1 MSPNAS
7 QPARQAAARPP
18 AEPFGEPHH
27 ETGAGPDPIER
38 AERQRALILR
48 VVRVAFV
55 ILVVTVTLLAIID
68 VDANAAETGRD
79 VLVFGWPITVT
90 IALVLAAGVLAAD
103 VLSPAKK
110 ISTLVSIGVG
120 LLAAMLATVA
130 FGFVLDLLASSYGI
144 ENAALLNLTKL
155 LAGVCLAYLGIS
167 IVLQTEDDFRLVI
180 PYVEFAKQLRGAQPL
195 ILDSSALVDARIA
208 DVARTGFVQSP
219 IVVPAFVMA
228 ELQLL
233 ADSGDRLQRSKGRRG
248 LELITKLQRDPNVD
262 VSIDETPIPG
272 KAVDQMLV
280 ELARKLPGVIVT
292 TDSALAQIA
301 TIRSVPVLNMHELA
315 QAMRSPVTPGETI
328 ELAIDKPG
336 EHEGQ
341 GVGYLPDGTMVV
353 VENGAPAIGQ
363 TTPVTVASSLQTAA
377 GRMIFA
383 RVDTPEEP
391 PPPIDTTADEA
402 DSMVDASQP
411 NEAPAP
417 PRRVQRPKQPREP
430 RSPFPPKPPAGESRR
445 NPRR

>member
-1 MSPNAS
+1 MTSKQPIPSPA
-7 QPARQAAARPP
+7 PPDARPDQ
-18 AEPFGEPHH
+18 
-27 ETGAGPDPIER
+27 TPIER
-38 AERQRALILR
+38 VERQRALILR
-48 VVRVAFV
+48 VVRVAF
-55 ILVVTVTLLAIID
+55 LVLMVTVTLLAIID

-79 VLVFGWPITVT
+79 LLVFGWPITVS

-195 ILDSSALVDARIA
+195 ILDSSALIDARIA
-208 DVARTGFVQSP
+208 DVAQTGFVQSP

-248 LELITKLQRDPNVD
+248 LELITRLQRDPNVD

-280 ELARKLPGVIVT
+280 ELALQLPGVIVT
-292 TDSALAQIA
+292 TDTALAQIGA
-301 TIRSVPVLNMHELA
+301 IRGVAVLNMNQLA

-328 ELAIDKPG
+328 EIEIDKPG
-336 EHEGQ
+336 EQPGQ

-353 VENGAPAIGQ
+353 VENGEPAIGTHQ
-363 TTPVTVASSLQTAA
+363 AVTVASSLQTAA

-383 RVDTPEEP
+383 RIDTPREPTAP
-391 PPPIDTTADEA
+391 PPPVDTTADEA
-402 DSMVDASQP
+402 DSLIDATTTEDQP
-411 NEAPAP
+411 AQ

-430 RSPFPPKPPAGESRR
+430 RSPYPPKPPAGESRR

>member
-1 MSPNAS
+1 MPSKPPIPSPA
-7 QPARQAAARPP
+7 PPDARPDQ
-18 AEPFGEPHH
+18 
-27 ETGAGPDPIER
+27 TPIER
-38 AERQRALILR
+38 VERQRALILR
-48 VVRVAFV
+48 VVRVAF
-55 ILVVTVTLLAIID
+55 LVLMVTVTLLAIID

-79 VLVFGWPITVT
+79 LLVFGWPITVS

-180 PYVEFAKQLRGAQPL
+180 PYAEFAKQLRGAQPL
-195 ILDSSALVDARIA
+195 ILDSSALIDARIA
-208 DVARTGFVQSP
+208 DVAQTGFVQSP

-233 ADSGDRLQRSKGRRG
+233 ADAGDRLQRSKGRRG
-248 LELITKLQRDPNVD
+248 LELITRLQRDPNVD

-280 ELARKLPGVIVT
+280 DLARRTDATIATTDAALASVAAINGAALGGGEDALGAGGHFLWSQGVAVLPGSRGHRIEPT
-292 TDSALAQIA
+292 
-301 TIRSVPVLNMHELA
+301 RS
-315 QAMRSPVTPGETI
+315 GC
-328 ELAIDKPG
+328 
-336 EHEGQ
+336 HEGVLQ
-341 GVGYLPDGTMVV
+341 
-353 VENGAPAIGQ
+353 PA
-363 TTPVTVASSLQTAA
+363 
-377 GRMIFA
+377 
-383 RVDTPEEP
+383 
-391 PPPIDTTADEA
+391 
-402 DSMVDASQP
+402 
-411 NEAPAP
+411 
-417 PRRVQRPKQPREP
+417 RR
-430 RSPFPPKPPAGESRR
+430 
-445 NPRR
+445 

>member
-1 MSPNAS
+1 MTSKQPIPSPA
-7 QPARQAAARPP
+7 PPDARPDQ
-18 AEPFGEPHH
+18 
-27 ETGAGPDPIER
+27 TPIER
-38 AERQRALILR
+38 VERQRALILR
-48 VVRVAFV
+48 VVRVAF
-55 ILVVTVTLLAIID
+55 LVLMVTVTLLAIID

-79 VLVFGWPITVT
+79 LLVFGWPITVS

-195 ILDSSALVDARIA
+195 ILDSSALIDARIA
-208 DVARTGFVQSP
+208 DVAQTGFVQSP

-248 LELITKLQRDPNVD
+248 LELITRLQRDPNVD

-280 ELARKLPGVIVT
+280 ELALQLPGVIVT
-292 TDSALAQIA
+292 TDTALAQIGA
-301 TIRSVPVLNMHELA
+301 IRGVAVLNMNQLA

-328 ELAIDKPG
+328 EIEIDKPG
-336 EHEGQ
+336 EQPGQ

-353 VENGAPAIGQ
+353 VENGEPAIGTHQ
-363 TTPVTVASSLQTAA
+363 AVTVASSLQTAA

-383 RVDTPEEP
+383 RIDTPREPTAP
-391 PPPIDTTADEA
+391 PPPVDTTADEA
-402 DSMVDASQP
+402 DSLIDATSTEDQP
-411 NEAPAP
+411 AQ

-430 RSPFPPKPPAGESRR
+430 RSPYPPKPPAGESRR

>member
-1 MSPNAS
+1 MTAMTPKPSTTPEPASPS
-7 QPARQAAARPP
+7 VPRPDQ
-18 AEPFGEPHH
+18 
-27 ETGAGPDPIER
+27 TPIER

-48 VVRVAFV
+48 VVRVAF
-55 ILVVTVTLLAIID
+55 LVLMVTVTLLAIID

-79 VLVFGWPITVT
+79 LLVFGWPITVS

-103 VLSPAKK
+103 VLSPSKK

-195 ILDSSALVDARIA
+195 ILDSSALIDARIA
-208 DVARTGFVQSP
+208 DVAQTGFVQSP

-248 LELITKLQRDPNVD
+248 LELITRLQRDPNVD

-280 ELARKLPGVIVT
+280 ELALQLPGVIVT
-292 TDSALAQIA
+292 TDTALAQIGA
-301 TIRSVPVLNMHELA
+301 IRSAPVLNMNQLA

-328 ELAIDKPG
+328 EIEIDKAG
-336 EHEGQ
+336 EQPGQ

-383 RVDTPEEP
+383 RIDTAREPPAP

-402 DSMVDASQP
+402 DSLIDAAQSSD
-411 NEAPAP
+411 ATAP
-417 PRRVQRPKQPREP
+417 PRRVQRPKQSREP